1 MEHPE
6 VDLRHVAALFW
17 ALLKQTAPGGSGVTV
32 PGGVQEQWRCD
43 AEGREQW
50 AWWDGLGLDLGILE
64 VFSNFNDS
72 VIL

>member
-43 AEGREQW
+43 AEGHGQW
-50 AWWDGLGLDLGILE
+50 A
-64 VFSNFNDS
+64 
-72 VIL
+72 